1 MCMYMRVHVCVCV
14 CVCARCMPWSAYM
27 GNNLQE
33 KVLSTVSVLGI
44 ELVLSG
50 LTACDLTH

>member
-1 MCMYMRVHVCVCV
+1 MYMRVHVCVCV